1 LYIKDKIF
9 KENADFQDST
19 MTCKIKYVVND
30 NPNITKT
37 FDNVYFG
44 GYFTNIDEML
54 TDINFETKH

>member
-1 LYIKDKIF
+1 
-9 KENADFQDST
+9 